1 MTATTATAPVV
12 RSGTRLAAATALV
25 LGFGVVFLVGF
36 SPVNAMHNAAHDTR
50 HSMSFPCH

>member
-1 MTATTATAPVV
+1 MTATTVTAPFV
-12 RSGTRLAAATALV
+12 RSGTRLAAAIALV
-25 LGFGVVFLVGF
+25 LGFGVVFIVGF